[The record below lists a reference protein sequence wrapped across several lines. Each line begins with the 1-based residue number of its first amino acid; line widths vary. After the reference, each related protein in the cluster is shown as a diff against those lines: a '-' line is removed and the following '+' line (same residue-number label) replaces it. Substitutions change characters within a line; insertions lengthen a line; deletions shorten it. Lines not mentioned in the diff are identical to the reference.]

1 MKAPDTIYI
10 APNHESIIYGRGWFE
25 LRHADTDTAYV
36 RADLPYELSKT
47 VEAQK
52 AEIDRLASDC
62 NSLSLVNQE
71 LKGEIARIQKALQ
84 FYADIGNHRGNT
96 RTGYVPIVDA
106 HNLGDIARAA
116 PAVCNFPEKPLKTRA
131 ENLRLRYPA
140 AIGVEQMNEF
150 RAALHRIV
158 ENYNDWAGAY
168 GPQDSAQAALALGRA
183 IDAATA
189 LLSSPEISQQWQPI
203 ECTPEGIDL
212 LLLAK
217 YKQGDESHI
226 CIGDFVGNRF
236 YDSSGSFLPFVTAWH
251 PLPSLPVENHIEK
264 HGPCH

>member
-47 VEAQK
+47 VESQK
-52 AEIDRLASDC
+52 AEIDTLASDC

-71 LKGEIARIQKALQ
+71 LKGEIARLQKALQ

-116 PAVCNFPEKPLKTRA
+116 LASPPPGGLQFSGEATQDQS
-131 ENLRLRYPA
+131 
-140 AIGVEQMNEF
+140 GEF
-150 RAALHRIV
+150 KVTLPGS
-158 ENYNDWAGAY
+158 DW
-168 GPQDSAQAALALGRA
+168 S
-183 IDAATA
+183 
-189 LLSSPEISQQWQPI
+189 
-203 ECTPEGIDL
+203 
-212 LLLAK
+212 
-217 YKQGDESHI
+217 
-226 CIGDFVGNRF
+226 
-236 YDSSGSFLPFVTAWH
+236 
-251 PLPSLPVENHIEK
+251 
-264 HGPCH
+264 